1 MSPAPSSDYDPRAR
15 PKPFTFYPPKTSP
28 FWVGLAKLRIRRV
41 IRRQLKVTQIDISAA
56 DLDRLRQLKG
66 QRCLLT
72 PSHSGGFEPHI
83 ILYLSKLLDDIY
95 NYVAAVEVFEQAPIN
110 RWLMPRL
117 GVYSIVRGA
126 VDRQSFATTRELL
139 AEGKRWLVI
148 FPEGHAIGQNSTLA
162 PFQEGVIQ
170 LAFKGFEDAR
180 ATDPHAHLYC
190 IPIAIKYVYLEDM
203 HDEID
208 HSLARLEA
216 AVHSRAPTTNSAS
229 SQTEKA
235 SLAASTV
242 QPRSRSDRLR
252 HIAEVM
258 LVANEKARDVKVDPA
273 ASMNDR
279 IQNLKSLVAA
289 KIERQLGITPNE
301 RQSLLDRIRAMF
313 NVVDRIVLDEPS
325 APEYEQRLALERQ
338 QMARTLY
345 DDLWRLLQFVAIYD
359 GYVRE
364 SMTVERF
371 MDVLGLLE
379 QEIFKTRR
387 TWGPRKAIVKVG
399 HPIDLKDHAP
409 AYDQN
414 KRDAVQFINTQ
425 LERDVRQNLE
435 AMEGTCTIVRDT

>member
-1 MSPAPSSDYDPRAR
+1 MTPVPSSDYDPRAR

-28 FWVGLAKLRIRRV
+28 FWVGLAKRRIGRI
-41 IRRQLKVTQIDISAA
+41 IRRQLKVTEVDISAA
-56 DLDRLRQLKG
+56 DLDTLRQLKG

-139 AEGKRWLVI
+139 TAGKRWLVI
-148 FPEGHAIGQNSTLA
+148 FPEGHTIGQNSTLA

-170 LAFKGFEDAR
+170 LAFKAYEDTR
-180 ATDPHAHLYC
+180 ANDAGAQLHC
-190 IPIAIKYVYLEDM
+190 IPIAIKYIYLTDM

-208 HSLARLEA
+208 RSLDRLAEALFISKTATSVSRYARL
-216 AVHSRAPTTNSAS
+216 R
-229 SQTEKA
+229 Q
-235 SLAASTV
+235 
-242 QPRSRSDRLR
+242 
-252 HIAEVM
+252 IAEAV
-258 LVANEKARDVKVDPA
+258 LVANEKAHQVKPDSA
-273 ASMNDR
+273 CAMNDR
-279 IQNLKSLVAA
+279 IQNLKVQVAA
-289 KIERQLGITPNE
+289 KIERQLGIVPND
-301 RQSLLDRIRAMF
+301 RQTLLDRIRSMF
-313 NVVDRIVLDEPS
+313 NAVDRIVHDEPPTS
-325 APEYEQRLALERQ
+325 EYEQRLALERGQ
-338 QMARTLY
+338 LARALY
-345 DDLWRLLQFVAIYD
+345 DDLWRLVQFVAIYD

-387 TWGPRKAIVKVG
+387 VWGPRKAIIKVG
-399 HPIDLKDHAP
+399 QPIDLNDHAS

-414 KRDAVQFINTQ
+414 KPETVQAINRRLESAVRES
-425 LERDVRQNLE
+425 LEGME
-435 AMEGTCTIVRDT
+435 ASGAVVRDN